1 MVGLNMIENKYN
13 FFDILDTYNN
23 TVSKRV
29 KNKKSLIRFE
39 SNKMA
44 YISNLY
50 NDLINNRYM
59 YNKYNIFVIHE
70 HKYRI
75 IMAPN
80 IFDKIINQYITN
92 YFLNNKLSVYL
103 DKRNITTR
111 KNMGT
116 DYGIKLIKKYYEIY
130 KKYNTFYILKLDIKK
145 YFYSID
151 HNVLKN
157 LLIDKLNIRE
167 YEIICNIID
176 STNDSYINEEIRKI
190 KNNYNNK
197 EIDNIPYYLKDKG
210 LAIGLMTNQ
219 LLAIFYLY
227 KLHNFINKKLKLKH
241 FISYM
246 DDIIIFHKDKNYLK
260 YCLKEIEEYL
270 KSTLKLELNRN
281 KTKIVKSNEWLEFL
295 GYNFKVDNKKTI
307 IKLRNKSLKRIKNNI
322 KKTKYLYESGK
333 ISFEKSFCIIN
344 NYKYSYKYVN
354 NKKIDKIIN
363 KYWRLR

>member
-50 NDLINNRYM
+50 NNLINNRYK

-80 IFDKIINQYITN
+80 IFDKIINHYITN
-92 YFLNNKLSVYL
+92 YFLNKKLSIYL
-103 DKRNITTR
+103 DKRNIATR

-116 DYGIKLIKKYYEIY
+116 DCGIKLIKRYYEIY

-151 HNVLKN
+151 HNVLNN
-157 LLIDKLNIRE
+157 LIIDKLNIRE

-307 IKLRNKSLKRIKNNI
+307 IKLRSKSLKRIKNNI

>member
-1 MVGLNMIENKYN
+1 
-13 FFDILDTYNN
+13 
-23 TVSKRV
+23 
-29 KNKKSLIRFE
+29 
-39 SNKMA
+39 
-44 YISNLY
+44 
-50 NDLINNRYM
+50 
-59 YNKYNIFVIHE
+59 
-70 HKYRI
+70 
-75 IMAPN
+75 
-80 IFDKIINQYITN
+80 
-92 YFLNNKLSVYL
+92 
-103 DKRNITTR
+103 
-111 KNMGT
+111 
-116 DYGIKLIKKYYEIY
+116 
-130 KKYNTFYILKLDIKK
+130 
-145 YFYSID
+145 
-151 HNVLKN
+151 
-157 LLIDKLNIRE
+157 
-167 YEIICNIID
+167 
-176 STNDSYINEEIRKI
+176 
-190 KNNYNNK
+190 
-197 EIDNIPYYLKDKG
+197 
-210 LAIGLMTNQ
+210 MTNQ

-307 IKLRNKSLKRIKNNI
+307 IKLRSKSLKRIKNNI